1 MASVTFSSYKRG
13 NDVTKLATRRLA
25 IFLNVHFTFLAN
37 TWGTTFTEKLDG
49 IRLNHWISS
58 ISSISFK
65 CLRWN
70 VEYLALTSLVEILIY
85 SRYIL
90 QLERTLYTPYTTA
103 GLEIIPQM
111 DGDWNTCYRQIRL
124 QSTRKVDHGLLQKL
138 PSSFLF
144 LDRPWFGRSCWM
156 ANDTSLKVLKKV

>member
-1 MASVTFSSYKRG
+1 MRSLKVE
-13 NDVTKLATRRLA
+13 NLA
-25 IFLNVHFTFLAN
+25 FTF
-37 TWGTTFTEKLDG
+37 
-49 IRLNHWISS
+49 
-58 ISSISFK
+58 
-65 CLRWN
+65 
-70 VEYLALTSLVEILIY
+70 LVEILIY

-90 QLERTLYTPYTTA
+90 QLERTLCTPYTTA

-111 DGDWNTCYRQIRL
+111 DGDWNTCYRQTRL

-156 ANDTSLKVLKKV
+156 ANDTSFKVLKKYNNIKWSTPFFNFKRILQSFTSICLDMA

>member
-1 MASVTFSSYKRG
+1 MASVAFSSDKRG

-49 IRLNHWISS
+49 IRLNHWVSS
-58 ISSISFK
+58 IFK

-70 VEYLALTSLVEILIY
+70 DDHLAFTFLVEILIY

-90 QLERTLYTPYTTA
+90 QLERTLCTPYTTA

-111 DGDWNTCYRQIRL
+111 DGDWNTCYRQTRL

-138 PSSFLF
+138 PSSFPF
-144 LDRPWFGRSCWM
+144 FDRPWYGRSCWM
-156 ANDTSLKVLKKV
+156 ANYSSLELLKKI